1 MEDNMKI
8 LESMGFTGR
17 ELNRKVLTRAK
28 NDIREAVTLLTSSH
42 LCNDDFMT
50 SNEHRPTSTFGSLTE
65 KQMKRQQNITSDKT
79 SSASSDGL
87 SIENSNSFTTSAF
100 LDLEKK
106 VYGNTWSI
114 LYKRKF

>member
-1 MEDNMKI
+1 TFFFINNSLTTSLTPTKLLNMEDNMKI

-42 LCNDDFMT
+42 LFNDDFMT

-65 KQMKRQQNITSDKT
+65 KQMKRQQNVK
-79 SSASSDGL
+79 L
-87 SIENSNSFTTSAF
+87 RF
-100 LDLEKK
+100 
-106 VYGNTWSI
+106 
-114 LYKRKF
+114 